1 MPSSIIR
8 ATPTSLTVLRL
19 VLGIA
24 FPWTSA
30 QWRLAALVAAMA
42 TEFLDGQIARL
53 LHAESITGR
62 ILDPIADKVF
72 VIAVLATL
80 LKEGTLTFGQ
90 LLLVISR
97 DIIVIVG
104 ASWFA
109 ARRGLS
115 ALRRMPPSLL
125 GKLATAAQLLFLLAL
140 NVTTRGESALLLVVS
155 GLSLAAGVDYIRRFR
170 SVQVLARLPPQ
181 RNPLLYSRSLRITS
195 A

>member
-1 MPSSIIR
+1 
-8 ATPTSLTVLRL
+8 
-19 VLGIA
+19 
-24 FPWTSA
+24 
-30 QWRLAALVAAMA
+30 MA

-53 LHAESITGR
+53 LHATSITGR

-90 LLLVISR
+90 LLLVTSR

-104 ASWFA
+104 AAWVA

-125 GKLATAAQLLFLLAL
+125 GKLATAAQLIFVLAL
-140 NVTTRGESALLLVVS
+140 NVTTHGERALLLVVS

-170 SVQVLARLPPQ
+170 SSAVLWPPAQ
-181 RNPLLYSRSLRITS
+181 
-195 A
+195 